1 MVLRLEVFESEA
13 PVSAGQSETVVLD
26 TVALEDA
33 KLASFESGYSAGWE
47 DAAAAQADDQTR
59 VSADLARSLQ
69 SLSFTYHEARS
80 HVLKSVEPLLRQVVG
95 QLLPAIARETLGAKV
110 VEVLEP
116 LAEEL
121 AGAPITL
128 VLNPAARGAIEDQ
141 LAKTSG
147 LPLILMDEPT
157 LGEGQVYLKLGDVE
171 REVNLDRAVTEISA
185 AVRGF
190 FELPGKE

>member
-1 MVLRLEVFESEA
+1 M
-13 PVSAGQSETVVLD
+13 PVGAGQAETLVLD
-26 TVALEDA
+26 TGALEDA

-47 DAAAAQADDQTR
+47 DAAAAQADDRTR

-69 SLSFTYHEARS
+69 SLTFTYHEARN
-80 HVLKSVEPLLRQVVG
+80 HVLKAVEPLLRHVVG
-95 QLLPAIARETLGAKV
+95 HLLPVLAKDTLAAKV
-110 VEVLEP
+110 LEVLLP
-116 LAEEL
+116 LADNL
-121 AGAPITL
+121 VAAPITL
-128 VLNPAARGAIEDQ
+128 MLNPAARSAIEDI

-147 LPLILMDEPT
+147 LPLILVEEPT

-171 REVNLDRAVTEISA
+171 REVNLDRAVLEISA

>member
-1 MVLRLEVFESEA
+1 MVLRLEVFESEV
-13 PVSAGQSETVVLD
+13 PVGAGQAETLVLD
-26 TVALEDA
+26 TGALEDA

-47 DAAAAQADDQTR
+47 DAAAAQADDRTR

-69 SLSFTYHEARS
+69 SLTFTYHEARN
-80 HVLKSVEPLLRQVVG
+80 HVLKAIEPLLRQVVG
-95 QLLPAIARETLGAKV
+95 HLLPVLAKDTLAAKV
-110 VEVLEP
+110 LEVLLP
-116 LAEEL
+116 LADNL
-121 AGAPITL
+121 VAAPITL
-128 VLNPAARGAIEDQ
+128 MLNPAARSAIEDI

-147 LPLILMDEPT
+147 LPLILVEEPT

-171 REVNLDRAVTEISA
+171 REVNLDRAVLEISA

>member
-1 MVLRLEVFESEA
+1 MVLRLEVFESEM
-13 PVSAGQSETVVLD
+13 PVSAGQTETVVLD
-26 TVALEDA
+26 TGALEDA

-80 HVLKSVEPLLRQVVG
+80 HVLKAVEPLLRQVVS
-95 QLLPAIARETLGAKV
+95 QLLPAIAKAALAAKV
-110 VEVLEP
+110 LEVLMP
-116 LAEEL
+116 RAEGL
-121 AGAPITL
+121 VDAPITL
-128 VLNPAARGAIEDQ
+128 MLNPAARSAIEDQ
-141 LAKTSG
+141 IAKTSG
-147 LPLILMDEPT
+147 LPLILVEEPT

-190 FELPGKE
+190 FDLPGKE

>member
-1 MVLRLEVFESEA
+1 MVLRLEVFESELPA
-13 PVSAGQSETVVLD
+13 GAGQAETLVLD
-26 TVALEDA
+26 TGALEDA

-69 SLSFTYHEARS
+69 SLTFTYHEARN
-80 HVLKSVEPLLRQVVG
+80 HVLKAIEPLLRHVVG
-95 QLLPAIARETLGAKV
+95 HLLPVLAKDTLAAKV
-110 VEVLEP
+110 LEVLMP
-116 LAEEL
+116 LVDDLVA
-121 AGAPITL
+121 APITL
-128 VLNPAARGAIEDQ
+128 MLNPAARSAIEDI

-147 LPLILMDEPT
+147 LPLILVEEPT

-171 REVNLDRAVTEISA
+171 REVNLDRAVLEISA

>member
-1 MVLRLEVFESEA
+1 MVLRLEVFESEM

-26 TVALEDA
+26 TGALEDA

-80 HVLKSVEPLLRQVVG
+80 HVLKAVEPLLRQVVG
-95 QLLPAIARETLGAKV
+95 QLLPAVARASLAPKV
-110 VEVLEP
+110 LEVLMP
-116 LAEEL
+116 LAEDL
-121 AGAPITL
+121 VAAPITL
-128 VLNPAARGAIEDQ
+128 MLNPAARSAIEEMIS
-141 LAKTSG
+141 KTNG
-147 LPLILMDEPT
+147 LPLIIVEEPT

-171 REVNLDRAVTEISA
+171 REVNLDRAVIEISA

>member
-1 MVLRLEVFESEA
+1 MVLRLEVFESEV
-13 PVSAGQSETVVLD
+13 PVGAGQAETLVLD
-26 TVALEDA
+26 TGALEDA

-47 DAAAAQADDQTR
+47 DAAAAQADDRTR

-69 SLSFTYHEARS
+69 SLTFTYHEARN
-80 HVLKSVEPLLRQVVG
+80 HVLKAVEPLLRHVVG
-95 QLLPAIARETLGAKV
+95 HLLPVLAKDTLAAKV
-110 VEVLEP
+110 LEVLLP
-116 LAEEL
+116 LADNL
-121 AGAPITL
+121 VAAPITL
-128 VLNPAARGAIEDQ
+128 MLNPAARSAIEDI

-147 LPLILMDEPT
+147 LPLILVEEPT

-171 REVNLDRAVTEISA
+171 REVNLDRAVLEISA

>member
-1 MVLRLEVFESEA
+1 MVLRLEVFESEV
-13 PVSAGQSETVVLD
+13 PVGAGQAETLVLD
-26 TVALEDA
+26 TGALEDA

-47 DAAAAQADDQTR
+47 DAAAAQADDRTR

-69 SLSFTYHEARS
+69 SLTFTYHEARN
-80 HVLKSVEPLLRQVVG
+80 HVLKAIEPLLRHVVG
-95 QLLPAIARETLGAKV
+95 HLLPVLAKDTLAAKV
-110 VEVLEP
+110 LEVLLP
-116 LAEEL
+116 LADNL
-121 AGAPITL
+121 VAAPITL
-128 VLNPAARGAIEDQ
+128 MLNPAARSAIEDI

-147 LPLILMDEPT
+147 LPLILVEEPT

-171 REVNLDRAVTEISA
+171 REVNLDRAVLEISA

>member
-1 MVLRLEVFESEA
+1 MVLRLEVFESEV
-13 PVSAGQSETVVLD
+13 PVGAGQTETLVLD
-26 TVALEDA
+26 TGALEDA

-69 SLSFTYHEARS
+69 SLTFTYHEARN
-80 HVLKSVEPLLRQVVG
+80 HVLKAIEPLLRQVVG
-95 QLLPAIARETLGAKV
+95 HLLPVLAKDTLAAKV
-110 VEVLEP
+110 LEVLMP
-116 LAEEL
+116 LAEDL
-121 AGAPITL
+121 VAAPITL
-128 VLNPAARGAIEDQ
+128 MLNPAARSAIED
-141 LAKTSG
+141 LVAKTSG
-147 LPLILMDEPT
+147 LPLILVEEPT

-171 REVNLDRAVTEISA
+171 REVNLDRAVLEISA

>member
-1 MVLRLEVFESEA
+1 MVLRLEVFESEM

-26 TVALEDA
+26 TGALEDA

-80 HVLKSVEPLLRQVVG
+80 HVLKAVEPLLRQVVG
-95 QLLPAIARETLGAKV
+95 QLLPAVARASLAPKV
-110 VEVLEP
+110 LEVLMP
-116 LAEEL
+116 LAEDL
-121 AGAPITL
+121 VAAPIML
-128 VLNPAARGAIEDQ
+128 MLNPAARSAIEEMIS
-141 LAKTSG
+141 KTNG
-147 LPLILMDEPT
+147 LPLIIVEEPT

-171 REVNLDRAVTEISA
+171 REVNLDRAVIEISA

>member
-1 MVLRLEVFESEA
+1 MVLRLEVFESELPA
-13 PVSAGQSETVVLD
+13 GAGQAETLVLD
-26 TVALEDA
+26 TGALEDA

-69 SLSFTYHEARS
+69 SLTFTYHEARN
-80 HVLKSVEPLLRQVVG
+80 HVLKAIEPLLRHVVG
-95 QLLPAIARETLGAKV
+95 HLLPVLAKDTLAAKV
-110 VEVLEP
+110 LEVLMP
-116 LAEEL
+116 LVDDLVA
-121 AGAPITL
+121 APITL
-128 VLNPAARGAIEDQ
+128 MLNPAARRAIED
-141 LAKTSG
+141 LVAKTSG
-147 LPLILMDEPT
+147 LPLILIEEPT

-171 REVNLDRAVTEISA
+171 REVNLDRAVLEISA

>member
-1 MVLRLEVFESEA
+1 MVLRLEVFESEM

-26 TVALEDA
+26 TGALEDA

-80 HVLKSVEPLLRQVVG
+80 HVLKAVEPLLRQVVS
-95 QLLPAIARETLGAKV
+95 QLLPAIAKAALAAKV
-110 VEVLEP
+110 LEVLMP
-116 LAEEL
+116 LAEGL
-121 AGAPITL
+121 VDAPITL
-128 VLNPAARGAIEDQ
+128 MLNPAARRAIEDQ
-141 LAKTSG
+141 IAKTSG
-147 LPLILMDEPT
+147 LPLILVEEPT

-190 FELPGKE
+190 FDLPGKE

>member
-1 MVLRLEVFESEA
+1 MVLRLEVFESEL
-13 PVSAGQSETVVLD
+13 PVGAGQAETLVLD
-26 TVALEDA
+26 TGALEDA

-69 SLSFTYHEARS
+69 SLSFTYHEARG
-80 HVLKSVEPLLRQVVG
+80 HVLKAIEPLLRQVVG
-95 QLLPAIARETLGAKV
+95 QLLPVLAKATLSAMV
-110 VEVLEP
+110 AEVLMP
-116 LAEEL
+116 LAEGL

-128 VLNPAARGAIEDQ
+128 MLNPAARSAIED
-141 LAKTSG
+141 LVAKTSG
-147 LPLILMDEPT
+147 LPLILIEEPT

-171 REVNLDRAVTEISA
+171 REVNLDRAVLEISA
-185 AVRGF
+185 AVCGF

>member
-1 MVLRLEVFESEA
+1 MVLRLEVFESEL
-13 PVSAGQSETVVLD
+13 PVGAGQAETLVLD
-26 TVALEDA
+26 TGALEDA

-69 SLSFTYHEARS
+69 SLSFTYHEARG
-80 HVLKSVEPLLRQVVG
+80 HVLKAIEPLLRQVVG
-95 QLLPAIARETLGAKV
+95 QLLPVLAKATLSDMVA
-110 VEVLEP
+110 EVLMP
-116 LAEEL
+116 LAEGL

-128 VLNPAARGAIEDQ
+128 MLNPAARSAIED
-141 LAKTSG
+141 LVAKTSG
-147 LPLILMDEPT
+147 LPLILIEEPT

-171 REVNLDRAVTEISA
+171 REVNLDRAVLEISA
-185 AVRGF
+185 AVCGF

>member
-1 MVLRLEVFESEA
+1 MVLRLEVFESEM

-26 TVALEDA
+26 TGALEDA

-47 DAAAAQADDQTR
+47 DAAAAQADDQSR

-80 HVLKSVEPLLRQVVG
+80 HVLKAVEPLLRQVVS
-95 QLLPAIARETLGAKV
+95 QLLPAIAKAALAAKV
-110 VEVLEP
+110 LEVLMP
-116 LAEEL
+116 LAEGL
-121 AGAPITL
+121 VDAPITL
-128 VLNPAARGAIEDQ
+128 MLNPAARRAIEDQ
-141 LAKTSG
+141 IAKTSG
-147 LPLILMDEPT
+147 LPLILVEEPT

-190 FELPGKE
+190 FDLPGKE

>member
-1 MVLRLEVFESEA
+1 MVLRLEVFESEV
-13 PVSAGQSETVVLD
+13 PMGAGQAETLVLD
-26 TVALEDA
+26 TGALEDA

-69 SLSFTYHEARS
+69 SLTFTYHEARN
-80 HVLKSVEPLLRQVVG
+80 HVLKAIEPLLRHVVG
-95 QLLPAIARETLGAKV
+95 HLLPAVAKDTLAAKV
-110 VEVLEP
+110 IEVLMP
-116 LAEEL
+116 LAEDL
-121 AGAPITL
+121 AAAPISL
-128 VLNPAARGAIEDQ
+128 MLNPAARSAIEDL
-141 LAKTSG
+141 LAKSNG
-147 LPLILMDEPT
+147 LPLILVEEPT

-171 REVNLDRAVTEISA
+171 REVNLDRAVLEISA